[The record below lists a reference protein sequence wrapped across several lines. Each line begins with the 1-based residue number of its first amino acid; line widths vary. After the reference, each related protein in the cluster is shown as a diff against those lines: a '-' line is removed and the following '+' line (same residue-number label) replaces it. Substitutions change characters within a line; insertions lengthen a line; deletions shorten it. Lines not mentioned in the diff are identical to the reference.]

1 MKVYWGVEVQLYSIR
16 KLLDTAS
23 CNVTVEVKPHAFLPS
38 AFDVGEWS
46 ASRPGRFTSGTHP
59 LGRGLDGSHIRSERV
74 GEEKRIPSLPLLEIE
89 HQTYSP

>member
-46 ASRPGRFTSGTHP
+46 ASRSDRPNSDESPPPHFSHYIGWFLARAQSQ
-59 LGRGLDGSHIRSERV
+59 LDAV
-74 GEEKRIPSLPLLEIE
+74 V
-89 HQTYSP
+89 